1 MMEINFRIDFELMEK
16 QLNEENP
23 KALIMSS
30 PHNPTGRVW
39 EKEELDKNLMNLCI
53 QTQCIYFYG

>member
-1 MMEINFRIDFELMEK
+1 MEK

-39 EKEELDKNLMNLCI
+39 EKEELEKINETLY
-53 QTQCIYFYG
+53 QTQCIYFLWMRFMPIFVR